1 MELKEANNEHADPE
15 IYLEHEY
22 EGVVGIFSED
32 FVEIL
37 RYLGE
42 ASDEAIIN
50 IRNGQVKFT
59 TETDRNVIR
68 RTERNECFIGG
79 LGEED
84 EFEVNIDIPP
94 LEAFRKASLVSTM
107 VWVLFSDGVPLA
119 LNFPV
124 DAIGNI
130 MFYFA

>member
-42 ASDEAIIN
+42 ASDEGKVSFSFCRNHHLWDYITLHMLLSCIIYSAPNTCIISAIIN

-68 RTERNECFIGG
+68 RTEVC
-79 LGEED
+79 
-84 EFEVNIDIPP
+84 
-94 LEAFRKASLVSTM
+94 A
-107 VWVLFSDGVPLA
+107 
-119 LNFPV
+119 
-124 DAIGNI
+124 
-130 MFYFA
+130 

>member
-1 MELKEANNEHADPE
+1 MIILSRPRRKLIEFGLLRN
-15 IYLEHEY
+15 L
-22 EGVVGIFSED
+22 
-32 FVEIL
+32 FV
-37 RYLGE
+37 
-42 ASDEAIIN
+42 
-50 IRNGQVKFT
+50 Q
-59 TETDRNVIR
+59 
-68 RTERNECFIGG
+68 RNECFIGG